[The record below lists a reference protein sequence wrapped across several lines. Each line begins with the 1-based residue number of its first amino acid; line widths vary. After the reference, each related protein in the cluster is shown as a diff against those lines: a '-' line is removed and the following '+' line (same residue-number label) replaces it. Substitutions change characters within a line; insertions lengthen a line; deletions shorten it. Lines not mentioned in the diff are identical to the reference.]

1 MGGDMSTARRCI
13 LGVFAHPDDE
23 TTSSAGTLMR
33 YARQGVEVHVVT
45 ATRGE
50 RGTLGTGGLAISREE
65 LPAVREAELRAVL
78 EVIGARTPILLGYR
92 DQELAQVDARLLANQ
107 VASVMG
113 TVRPDV
119 VITFG
124 PTGISGH
131 EDHIAIH
138 EATVRAFRQY
148 RAEAQ
153 AEPRLY
159 VIALPR
165 ELVEELD
172 MQLHQIETTP
182 TVLID
187 ISEYKARKIAALRM
201 YRSQEDAQEV
211 AGMFEANSFDAEA
224 FHQLYPPVANGLV
237 STGFWDFSG
246 GGPEVPGG

>member
-1 MGGDMSTARRCI
+1 MTDGMSTSRRCI

-33 YARQGVEVHVVT
+33 YARQGVEVHVAT

-50 RGTLGTGGLAISREE
+50 RGTLGTGGLAISRAE

-78 EVIGARTPILLGYR
+78 EVIGARPPILLGYR
-92 DQELAQVDARLLANQ
+92 DQELAQVDTQDLADQ

-113 TVRPDV
+113 RLRPDV

-124 PTGISGH
+124 PTGVSHH

-138 EATVRAFRQY
+138 RATVLAFRQY
-148 RAEAQ
+148 RATTQ
-153 AEPRLY
+153 VKPRLY
-159 VIALPR
+159 VITIPK
-165 ELVEELD
+165 ELAAEFDL
-172 MQLHQIETTP
+172 QLHETETTP

-211 AGMFEANSFDAEA
+211 AGLFEANSFDAEA
-224 FHQLYPPVANGLV
+224 FHQICPPPVDGHV
-237 STGFWDFSG
+237 STGFWELS
-246 GGPEVPGG
+246 E